1 MLFVIARLKQNKFV
15 RSLLTREAAE
25 QFERYVISGLISA
38 CVEYTMLLVL
48 TEFAGIW
55 YILSNTIA
63 YVSGFWLS
71 FLLNRFWSF
80 KSKDNI
86 LRQLLLYSM
95 LFICNLVLTN
105 MLLYLL
111 TSVTGIPYAISKIFV
126 MGIAVLWN
134 FIIYKKIIYRK

>member
-1 MLFVIARLKQNKFV
+1 MLFVFARLKQNKFV

-38 CVEYTMLLVL
+38 SAEYTILLVL
-48 TEFAGIW
+48 TEFAGLW
-55 YILSNTIA
+55 YILSNTVA

-80 KSKDNI
+80 KSKDNL
-86 LRQLLLYSM
+86 LRQLLLYCI
-95 LFICNLVLTN
+95 LFVFNLILTN
-105 MLLYLL
+105 MFLYIL
-111 TSVTGIPYAISKIFV
+111 TSVAGIPYAISKVFV
-126 MGIAVLWN
+126 MGVAVLWN